1 MRLSNVT
8 DEADISLQL
17 IKVLA
22 ESNSELVIYSMQDIA
37 QNDTTQR
44 MNIPGTLGS
53 WKYMASRGDF
63 SQANAKWLADL
74 TVKTNRAPV
83 ED

>member
-1 MRLSNVT
+1 
-8 DEADISLQL
+8 
-17 IKVLA
+17 
-22 ESNSELVIYSMQDIA
+22 
-37 QNDTTQR
+37 
-44 MNIPGTLGS
+44 MNIPGTLGC